1 MACAAEHLRLV
12 ERAVSDTMINLP
24 PKGKSVEDLVTFQ
37 NPIYSAYNVTQV
49 GNDQGYCI
57 RVAVGKS
64 SECFWTLVLKKGQI
78 EEMGSHDELMA
89 KDGFYAR
96 LFRMQASGYN

>member
-37 NPIYSAYNVTQV
+37 NPIYSSYN
-49 GNDQGYCI
+49 
-57 RVAVGKS
+57 A
-64 SECFWTLVLKKGQI
+64 LKWAMTKATAF
-78 EEMGSHDELMA
+78 E
-89 KDGFYAR
+89 
-96 LFRMQASGYN
+96 

>member
-12 ERAVSDTMINLP
+12 ERAVSDTMVDLP
-24 PKGKSVEDLVTFQ
+24 PKGESVGNLVTFQ
-37 NPIYSAYNVTQV
+37 NPIYSADNVTQV

-64 SECFWTLVLKKGQI
+64 SECFWTLVLKERQI
-78 EEMGSHDELMA
+78 TVEGPVL
-89 KDGFYAR
+89 
-96 LFRMQASGYN
+96 